1 MITTLRR
8 WIARWETVLLL
19 LLVGLVLVGSASA
32 AGFTSDFNIS
42 TSLSEMAEKSLMALP
57 LALIIVAREID
68 ISIASIAGLSGVVLG
83 MVLRDGGDLWLA
95 VAAAV
100 LVGAACG
107 AFNGF
112 CVTVLRLPSLI
123 VTLGTLALFRG
134 LCYVLIGGIPI
145 STIPEGLIGF
155 SNNNIGSTFIP
166 QDFLPFLILAPLFA
180 LLLHR
185 TATGRRIYAMGANPD
200 TARYSGVRSD
210 RIRFWLFVASGIV
223 CAIAGVI
230 LVGRTSQAAPDG
242 ALGFE
247 LDALTI
253 VFLGG
258 VSMFGGRGRITGVV
272 LAVFLV
278 AGLRSYLLLRGASGY
293 TQGTAVGVLLIA
305 SLLATNI
312 VRRTSQAMAARR
324 FRATQRDIRAG
335 AAPATRG

>member
-1 MITTLRR
+1 
-8 WIARWETVLLL
+8 
-19 LLVGLVLVGSASA
+19 
-32 AGFTSDFNIS
+32 
-42 TSLSEMAEKSLMALP
+42 
-57 LALIIVAREID
+57 
-68 ISIASIAGLSGVVLG
+68 
-83 MVLRDGGDLWLA
+83 
-95 VAAAV
+95 
-100 LVGAACG
+100 
-107 AFNGF
+107 
-112 CVTVLRLPSLI
+112 
-123 VTLGTLALFRG
+123 
-134 LCYVLIGGIPI
+134 
-145 STIPEGLIGF
+145 
-155 SNNNIGSTFIP
+155 
-166 QDFLPFLILAPLFA
+166 
-180 LLLHR
+180 
-185 TATGRRIYAMGANPD
+185 MGANPD